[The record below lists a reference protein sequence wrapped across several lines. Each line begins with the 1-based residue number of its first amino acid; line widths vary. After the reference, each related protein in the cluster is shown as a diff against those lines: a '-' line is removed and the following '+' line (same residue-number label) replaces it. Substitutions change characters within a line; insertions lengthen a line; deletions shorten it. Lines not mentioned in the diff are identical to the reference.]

1 MFRKLNFLIIS
12 FVLFSCTKQNQDLN
26 LIYNNSLIVE
36 GESHFKNIAQLTFSG
51 ENAEA
56 YFSPDGN
63 KLIFQGHDGDSL
75 CDQIYIME
83 IETGKVDTVSNG
95 QGVTTCSFY
104 QYPHG
109 RRIIYSSTYL
119 DDPLCPPKPDYS
131 QGYVWKLYPGYDIF
145 SSDVNGQY
153 PVRLT
158 SAPGYDAEATFSFDG
173 EKIIYT
179 SLKSGDLELWTMNPD
194 GSDKKQLTNK
204 LGYDGGAFYSHNGSK
219 IIWRAYYP
227 KTDKEIDDY
236 KNLLTDNS
244 IRPMA
249 LQLWIMNSD
258 GSNKMQI
265 TNNESANFGPFFFPD
280 DNKII
285 FSSNMHDPKGRNFDL
300 YSVNIDGSGLKRITY
315 FEGFDGF
322 PMFSPNVK
330 YLFFA
335 SNRNQIKKGDTN
347 LFICEWEEN

>member
-119 DDPLCPPKPDYS
+119 DDPLC
-131 QGYVWKLYPGYDIF
+131 L
-145 SSDVNGQY
+145 
-153 PVRLT
+153 
-158 SAPGYDAEATFSFDG
+158 
-173 EKIIYT
+173 
-179 SLKSGDLELWTMNPD
+179 SLI
-194 GSDKKQLTNK
+194 
-204 LGYDGGAFYSHNGSK
+204 H
-219 IIWRAYYP
+219 I
-227 KTDKEIDDY
+227 
-236 KNLLTDNS
+236 
-244 IRPMA
+244 
-249 LQLWIMNSD
+249 
-258 GSNKMQI
+258 
-265 TNNESANFGPFFFPD
+265 
-280 DNKII
+280 
-285 FSSNMHDPKGRNFDL
+285 
-300 YSVNIDGSGLKRITY
+300 
-315 FEGFDGF
+315 
-322 PMFSPNVK
+322 
-330 YLFFA
+330 
-335 SNRNQIKKGDTN
+335 
-347 LFICEWEEN
+347 